1 MLKVGWLGLWPL
13 SSPPPFF
20 FFGYEFFVVVFGRIG
35 KKITSHQTQFPF
47 LKNGRE
53 AEETKLAN
61 R

>member
-1 MLKVGWLGLWPL
+1 MLEVGWLGLWPL
-13 SSPPPFF
+13 SSPPFFFF
-20 FFGYEFFVVVFGRIG
+20 FFGMNFFFGRIG